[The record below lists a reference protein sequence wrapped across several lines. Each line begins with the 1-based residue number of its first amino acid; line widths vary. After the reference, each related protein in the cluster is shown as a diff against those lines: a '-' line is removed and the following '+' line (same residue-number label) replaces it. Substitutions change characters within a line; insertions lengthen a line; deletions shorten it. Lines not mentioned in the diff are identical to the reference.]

1 METEAPLEATTKSE
15 FLPGLTF
22 QTTVPPPSN
31 DEDQSVPCVK
41 CEKVFKF
48 PTSQDDYL
56 AHLFLAHRLV
66 IADVADI
73 ALLEEYLKFW
83 RKEFE
88 NHPLEEYCTTMLLDQ
103 LPDGTPAK
111 NEKYYLLSDVLPKD
125 FELRAN
131 LKKQRL
137 EKALAQHQ
145 FELTDR
151 TFSRECLYCRDVIT
165 GLRSSFLEHL
175 FTKHFLQ
182 LGKPENLIYIDEL
195 LAKVQHNLENLICLY
210 CEKVFKDRVTL
221 KEHMRKKAHK
231 RINPNNKTYDKY
243 FLENYKIPDT
253 TKGHNH
259 QQQKRVQKK
268 PKGRAGGEQQQP
280 AQQQRSAIKDN
291 SRSSSQQEI
300 ESVDFERFAHH
311 SEDSDSDW
319 SDWNGEGGVQP
330 ITCLYCPQ
338 KVDDFQL
345 FKKHLSQTHSVD
357 FDKLLEGLNFYQK
370 IKIVN
375 YVRRQMCLL
384 RCVTCDQ
391 RFENQ
396 DLLLQHL
403 QEEQH
408 FGVGTRKQW
417 DKPEYF
423 FPTYEDDGL
432 LCTLDDNPND
442 DMDETVVRIISEDPV
457 AQINKDAEKLSL
469 ENFNFL

>member
-1 METEAPLEATTKSE
+1 METPLESAPRSE

-22 QTTVPPPSN
+22 QTTPITKDDQQN
-31 DEDQSVPCVK
+31 DQLVNCVK
-41 CEKVFKF
+41 CEKAFKF

-66 IADVADI
+66 IADVSEI
-73 ALLEEYLKFW
+73 ALLEEYLTYW
-83 RKEFE
+83 RREFE
-88 NHPLEEYCTTMLLDQ
+88 NHPLEEFCTTMLLDQ
-103 LPDGTPAK
+103 MPDGTPAK

-125 FELRAN
+125 FELRAS

-182 LGKPENLIYIDEL
+182 LGKPENLIYIDDL

-231 RINPNNKTYDKY
+231 RINPNNKSYDKY

-253 TKGHNH
+253 STGHH
-259 QQQKRVQKK
+259 HKRSTTQQKAKRREPQ
-268 PKGRAGGEQQQP
+268 A
-280 AQQQRSAIKDN
+280 QRSAINEN
-291 SRSSSQQEI
+291 SRCSSQQET

-330 ITCLYCPQ
+330 ITCLYCTQ
-338 KVDDFQL
+338 KANDFQI
-345 FKKHLSQTHSVD
+345 FKEHLKEIHAVD
-357 FDKLLEGLNFYQK
+357 FDKMMSGLNFYQK

-375 YVRRQMCLL
+375 YVRRQVCLM

-391 RFENQ
+391 RFESQ

-442 DMDETVVRIISEDPV
+442 DLDETVVRIISEDPV
-457 AQINKDAEKLSL
+457 AQINKDAERLSL

>member
-1 METEAPLEATTKSE
+1 MMETQIEAAPKSE
-15 FLPGLTF
+15 ILPGLTF
-22 QTTVPPPSN
+22 QTTPKTEEQN
-31 DEDQSVPCVK
+31 DQPVPCVK
-41 CEKVFKF
+41 CEKIFKF

-66 IADVADI
+66 IADVSDI
-73 ALLEEYLKFW
+73 ALLEDYLKFW

-231 RINPNNKTYDKY
+231 RINPGNKSYDKY

-253 TKGHNH
+253 TTSHQPKRAQKKPRGREHH
-259 QQQKRVQKK
+259 QQQRTSIN
-268 PKGRAGGEQQQP
+268 E
-280 AQQQRSAIKDN
+280 N
-291 SRSSSQQEI
+291 SRASSQQEI

-319 SDWNGEGGVQP
+319 SDWNGDGGVQP

-338 KVDDFQL
+338 QLGDFSI
-345 FKKHLSQTHSVD
+345 FKSHLNEAHGVD
-357 FDKLLEGLNFYQK
+357 FDQLLRGLNFYQK

-375 YVRRQMCLL
+375 YVRRQICLL

-391 RFENQ
+391 RFDSN
-396 DLLLQHL
+396 DALLQHFE
-403 QEEQH
+403 EEQH